1 VTGLRIAGLQLDVA
15 WEDRAT
21 NFVRVRRFA
30 TEAREEGAD
39 LLVLPEMFATGF
51 SLDTSITAE
60 PSNGETP
67 RFMSEL
73 AAELELAIV
82 GGYVQRRRD
91 GRGANMALA
100 VDSRGKMLAEYAKA
114 HLFSFM
120 DEHLVHEPGAGP
132 RPFPIHG
139 IEIGCFVCY
148 DLRFPEMFRL
158 VADEAQVVVVI
169 ASWPSARQ
177 AHWDILL
184 KARAVEN
191 QLYVV
196 GVNRAGAGGGLEYE
210 GGSAIIGPMGTTL
223 AHAGED
229 EGLIFADIDADEV
242 QRVRMEMPF
251 LKDRRF

>member
-1 VTGLRIAGLQLDVA
+1 MSGLTVAGLQLDVV
-15 WEDRAT
+15 WEDRGA
-21 NFVRVRRFA
+21 NFAKVRRFA
-30 TEAREEGAD
+30 TEARDIGAE

-51 SLDTSITAE
+51 SLDPTVTAE
-60 PSNGETP
+60 APSGETP
-67 RFMSEL
+67 RFLSEL

-100 VDSRGKMLAEYAKA
+100 VDRRGKMLAEYAKA

-120 DEHLVHEPGAGP
+120 DEHEVHEPGAGP
-132 RPFPIHG
+132 RPFR
-139 IEIGCFVCY
+139 IEGVELGCFVCY
-148 DLRFPEMFRL
+148 DLRFPELFRL
-158 VADEAQVVVVI
+158 VADEAQAVIVI
-169 ASWPSARQ
+169 ASWPAARQ

-191 QLYVV
+191 QLYIV
-196 GVNRAGAGGGLEYE
+196 GVNRAGEGGGLQYE

-229 EGLIFADIDADEV
+229 EKLIVAEIDPDEV
-242 QRVRMEMPF
+242 RRIRTEMPF